1 MSMRSFFPLV
11 PLLVLTSCKSIQI
24 GPFADEP
31 REQPTAPE
39 PTWGGAG
46 VGKSLDAGVSDA
58 EAPVQQRGK

>member
-1 MSMRSFFPLV
+1 MTTRSLA
-11 PLLVLTSCKSIQI
+11 LTVSLFALTACKSIQI

-39 PTWGGAG
+39 PDWGGAG

-58 EAPVQQRGK
+58 EAPVQRSK